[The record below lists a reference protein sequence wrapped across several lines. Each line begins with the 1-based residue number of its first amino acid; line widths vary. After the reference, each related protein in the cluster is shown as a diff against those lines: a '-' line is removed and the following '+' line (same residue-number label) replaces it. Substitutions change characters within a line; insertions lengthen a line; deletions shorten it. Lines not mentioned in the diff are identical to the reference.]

1 MNNHKTEA
9 DEGKSF
15 SADVLKRFSS
25 FGEKANPKPLVNE
38 RRRSSKFKAFFR
50 STEFVK
56 TLIPK
61 NINDFEFI
69 YEVNFNT
76 GRVKPIF
83 IRYILERKKLQN
95 FHFVIESPLS
105 YRHKAIIAICQSLQ
119 KLKFSTI

>member
-1 MNNHKTEA
+1 MNNRKTEA
-9 DEGKSF
+9 DEGSSF
-15 SADVLKRFSS
+15 STDFLKHFPS
-25 FGEKANPKPLVNE
+25 FGEKANPKPLVKE
-38 RRRSSKFKAFFR
+38 RKRSSKFRAFFR
-50 STEFVK
+50 STEFVEN
-56 TLIPK
+56 LIPN
-61 NINDFEFI
+61 NINDFEFL